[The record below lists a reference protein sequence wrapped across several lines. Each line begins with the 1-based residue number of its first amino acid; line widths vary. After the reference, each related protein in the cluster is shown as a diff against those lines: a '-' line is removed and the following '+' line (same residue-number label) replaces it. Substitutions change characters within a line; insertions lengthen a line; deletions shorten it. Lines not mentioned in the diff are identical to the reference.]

1 MSQKKIKRN
10 KGGNK
15 QSKRKIPD
23 IDVGAGEGYYGMVE
37 KVLGHNIISVKL
49 NDNTT
54 RQARIPGKFFK
65 KVWLKSGSKV
75 LLNNDFEVVHVIRD
89 TDVKSSEA
97 DRMLRNAGN
106 DGNNIFQDYSDSSDD
121 DDGDDNNEQD
131 QLIKKSVNVDKTKE
145 MLAKKEKEKAKD
157 SERKGGR
164 VFRSADEIEKEMSDL
179 IFNSNK
185 HNSESDGDINIDD
198 I

>member
-23 IDVGAGEGYYGMVE
+23 IDVHGGEGYYGIVE

-89 TDVKSSEA
+89 TDIKCAEA

-106 DGNNIFQDYSDSSDD
+106 DGDNIFQDCSDSSDED
-121 DDGDDNNEQD
+121 EDENQQNQP
-131 QLIKKSVNVDKTKE
+131 IKKIDNIDKTKE
-145 MLAKKEKEKAKD
+145 ILAKKEKAKVKD

-164 VFRSADEIEKEMSDL
+164 VLRSVDEIEKEMSE
-179 IFNSNK
+179 IISNAK
-185 HNSESDGDINIDD
+185 KSESDVKNINIDD